1 MIELRAREQK
11 GTPAPF
17 VTLDLENAPAISLN
31 LSVAKPG
38 ELMKRSSPYSQTF
51 RLPFTDKNDRFFGSY
66 YDANLVDGDFN
77 PAQNTFAVIVED
89 GSDVI
94 RGTLRL
100 FSVNLLNRF
109 YEVSVQGEAGD
120 LFSTVGVKTLRNA
133 FQEAGADVTSY
144 NFVMNAANIK
154 LSQAV
159 TNDITNGSIGAGTV
173 MVPFIDHGLIQS
185 GQPIYADEVAV
196 GGLFDN
202 DISGQF
208 LIRGG
213 DFKPAIKLKA
223 VLDRILSVAGFSYTS
238 TFLSGSYFASLY
250 MSLADHMERY
260 ARNASDDC
268 RVGLYQNFLATGST
282 VGGEVAVY
290 FGNETASDGFFD
302 VGNLH
307 NGLSY
312 VAPQSGNVTVSF
324 SIFVQGQGVD
334 WGAGVLH
341 TSVVSSGGQTGPS
354 IVMPIPSSTSAVTQI
369 TGTGIVPNVQQG
381 EAIQLRIWWGALQFP
396 FAGSSTNY
404 LQVLQSSGGVNSF
417 IYFKG
422 TEALEVECLVP
433 RCMPPISQAA
443 FLKDLAQRF
452 NLVIEADPDNA
463 SRLLIEPYDAWI
475 ESGVT
480 LDWSDKLDYNKER
493 KIQPTT
499 QLKTKT
505 INLGDAPSKD
515 VGNNYI
521 QESGATTFGRYVQV
535 IEDEFSQGELKNEPI
550 FSPFHVYPIPNSYGD
565 PNTDLPGYLAGRF
578 YSLNDDG
585 ATKWVAQPPKLFCL
599 QSLITLSSTIYIQGT
614 SIIALAFCSP
624 YNESPV
630 TSTAL
635 SLYWQGT
642 TPPFS
647 MNSGLISQTSIG
659 GYFYEYWRKYINSI
673 YSPDSRIFEASFYLS
688 ASDIR
693 TLRFNNRIFV
703 EGSAYR
709 LTEVKN
715 YQAGTRETTQCVF
728 LRDLGRETFGECTS
742 YPTFPLFDGTMGFS
756 DASGNPITDPGQIC
770 CESNGYTYQNNLC
783 YWNPPDNDTGGGGGV
798 GGGGGG
804 GSDSTVG
811 FDSGLTGGGGN
822 PSGGGHPGV
831 ISVDDYDE
839 AAEGTAAH
847 LMNRLPLPAN
857 QTTRRVRN
865 LSNGDIAVTDRF
877 IMTGRTDGTTS
888 IGAQSVG
895 GGRVIMVDETTFA
908 AFTIRATS
916 VQVGKTGG
924 TGTVG
929 DQDFQE
935 WTAIVRG
942 SDQFTTITSQTQEKT
957 PTTGTRTVSLSVA
970 SSGPQTGSVR
980 VLIASDTGSDCE
992 WELDVEMTRTVSIS
1006 SFRTENAITTE
1017 SGDPIITQDGLVII
1031 KE

>member
-11 GTPAPF
+11 GTPGTAAPF
-17 VTLDLENAPAISLN
+17 ITLDLENAPAISLN

-51 RLPFTDKNDRFFGSY
+51 RLPFTDKNDRFFGAY

-133 FQEAGADVTSY
+133 FQESGEDITSY
-144 NFVMNAANIK
+144 DFEMNAANIK
-154 LSQAV
+154 LSQDVAE
-159 TNDITNGSIGAGTV
+159 DITNGSIGAGTV

-185 GQPIYADEVAV
+185 GQPIYADQAAG
-196 GGLFDN
+196 GGLF
-202 DISGQF
+202 SPLEAGQF
-208 LIRGG
+208 LVRAA

-223 VLDRILSVAGFSYTS
+223 VLDRVLAVAGFSYTS

-260 ARNASDDC
+260 GRNSFDDC
-268 RVGLYQNFLATGST
+268 RVGIQDAINVYLDGAEN
-282 VGGEVAVY
+282 EIAVY
-290 FGNETASDGFFD
+290 FLNETTADGFFD
-302 VGNLH
+302 AANLF
-307 NGLSY
+307 NGVSY
-312 VAPQSGNVTVSF
+312 VAPEAGAIEVSF
-324 SIFVQGQGVD
+324 SIWVQGQGSSVSNM
-334 WGAGVLH
+334 GAH
-341 TSVVSSGGQTGPS
+341 TSIVSANGSTGPD
-354 IVMPIPSSTSAVTQI
+354 IFTYVPVGEVAQI
-369 TGTGIVPNVQQG
+369 TGTGVVPNVEQG
-381 EAIQLRIWWGALQFP
+381 DAVQLRLWISELFNA
-396 FAGSSTNY
+396 AGPNNY
-404 LQVLQSSGGVNSF
+404 LQILPSYNGVNSF
-417 IYFKG
+417 VYYKG
-422 TEALEVECLVP
+422 ANGAGVECLVP
-433 RCMPPISQAA
+433 RSMPPISQAA

-463 SRLLIEPYDAWI
+463 TRLLIEPYDAWI

-505 INLGDAPSKD
+505 INLGDQPSTD

-521 QESGATTFGRYVQV
+521 QESGSTTFGRYVQV
-535 IEDEFSQGELKNEPI
+535 IEDEFSQGELKNDPI

-599 QSLITLSSTIYIQGT
+599 QSLITLSSTIYIQST
-614 SIIALAFCSP
+614 PITALAFCSP
-624 YNESPV
+624 YNQSPV

-635 SLYWQGT
+635 SLYWQGS

-647 MNSGLISQTSIG
+647 MNSGLISQTSVG

-693 TLRFNNRIFV
+693 ALRFNNRIFI

-709 LTEVKN
+709 LTEIKN
-715 YQAGTRETTQCVF
+715 YQAGTHETTQCVF
-728 LRDLGRETFGECTS
+728 LRDLGRETFGACTS
-742 YPTFPLFDGTMGFS
+742 SPTFPLFDGTMGFA

-770 CESNGYTYQNNLC
+770 CESNGLTYQNNLC

-804 GSDSTVG
+804 GSDSTIG

-831 ISVDDYDE
+831 ISIDDYDE
-839 AAEGTAAH
+839 SAEGTAAH

-877 IMTGRTDGTTS
+877 IMTGRTDGATS
-888 IGAQSVG
+888 IGAQPVG
-895 GGRVIMVDETTFA
+895 GGRVITVDSTTFA

-957 PTTGTRTVSLSVA
+957 PTTGARTVSLSIA
-970 SSGPQTGSVR
+970 SSGSQAGNVR
-980 VLIASDTGSDCE
+980 LIIASDTGSECE

>member
-11 GTPAPF
+11 GTPGTAAPF
-17 VTLDLENAPAISLN
+17 ITLDLENAPAISLN

-51 RLPFTDKNDRFFGSY
+51 RLPFTDKNDRFFGAY

-133 FQEAGADVTSY
+133 FQEAGEDITSY
-144 NFVMNAANIK
+144 NFIMDAATIK
-154 LSQAV
+154 NSQTV
-159 TNDITNGSIGAGTV
+159 TNDITSGSIGAGTV
-173 MVPFIDHGLIQS
+173 IVPFIDHGLIQS
-185 GQPIYADEVAV
+185 GQPIYADLVSV

-202 DISGQF
+202 SASGQF

-223 VLDRILSVAGFSYTS
+223 VLDRIIGQAGFSYTS
-238 TFLSGSYFASLY
+238 AFLSATYFGSLY
-250 MSLADHMERY
+250 MTLADHMERY
-260 ARNASDDC
+260 ARNSSDDC
-268 RVGLYQNFLATGST
+268 RVGMILTYVLPGAGAN
-282 VGGEVAVY
+282 
-290 FGNETASDGFFD
+290 NEIALPFPNELNSLGFFD
-302 VGNLH
+302 ADNLF
-307 NGLSY
+307 NGVSY
-312 VAPQSGNVTVSF
+312 VAPQTGNVEFSY
-324 SIFVQGQGVD
+324 SIFIQGTGSPFDYTALYVQ
-334 WGAGVLH
+334 
-341 TSVVSSGGQTGPS
+341 VVSANGQSGGQFITSLDTNGQ
-354 IVMPIPSSTSAVTQI
+354 IVQATA
-369 TGTGIVPNVQQG
+369 TGIIPDVQQG
-381 EAIQLRIWWGALQFP
+381 EAVQLRIYYEVYG
-396 FAGSSTNY
+396 GSPGTNNS
-404 LQVLQSSGGVNSF
+404 LEVKAANNGVRSF

-433 RCMPPISQAA
+433 QCMPPISQAA

-463 SRLLIEPYDAWI
+463 TRLLIEPYDDWI

-493 KIQPTT
+493 KIEPTT

-505 INLGDAPSKD
+505 INLGDAPSAD

-521 QESGATTFGRYVQV
+521 QESGSTTFGRYVQV
-535 IEDEFSQGELKNEPI
+535 IEDEYSQGELKNDPI
-550 FSPFHVYPIPNSYGD
+550 FAPFHVYPIPNSYGD
-565 PNTDLPGYLAGRF
+565 PTTDISNFLAARF

-585 ATKWVAQPPKLFCL
+585 ATKWVAQPSKIL
-599 QSLITLSSTIYIQGT
+599 SLNSKVTLTNSIYIQST
-614 SIIALAFCSP
+614 EFTELAFCSP

-630 TSTAL
+630 TNTSLA
-635 SLYWQGT
+635 LYWQGS

-647 MNSGLISQTSIG
+647 MNSGLIGQTTVR

-693 TLRFNNRIFV
+693 ALRFNNRIFV

-709 LTEVKN
+709 LTEIKN
-715 YQAGTRETTQCVF
+715 YQAGTHETTQCTF
-728 LRDLGRETFGECTS
+728 LRDLGRENFGACTS
-742 YPTFPLFDGTMGFS
+742 YPTFPLFDGTMGFT

-770 CESNGYTYQNNLC
+770 CESNGLTYQNNLC
-783 YWNPPDNDTGGGGGV
+783 YWNPPDNDTGGGGGA
-798 GGGGGG
+798 GGGGG

-811 FDSGLTGGGGN
+811 FESGLTGGGGN

-831 ISVDDYDE
+831 LSVDDYDE
-839 AAEGTAAH
+839 SAEGTAAH

-895 GGRVIMVDETTFA
+895 GGRVITVDSTTFA